1 MSTSVYC
8 CNKICSLQFREDDK
22 QEGDILKLVLLG
34 LDICA
39 SFLLTI
45 ISLSKHVKESGL
57 NLTDEAAAA
66 SVWVFSIIGAIYA
79 SVIGGYYCRK
89 LQQKTCSHGLLIG
102 LGGLCYYIGD
112 NLPPLIREHGKELGC
127 NQDCVNVVQIFG
139 IAMLG
144 TATVTYLPV
153 LTDVF
158 SAQKVRKQMMTASV
172 ITFLL
177 VVKLTNMDLVYTAI
191 ERATS
196 YSCDEEVLIGTW
208 VYYGVYIFL
217 LLFSVYRLL
226 KYVYQKTKE
235 NAITQ
240 ENTTYKHTCV
250 LAVVIALSIT
260 AVAASYILADN
271 RLPLACSNITE
282 MNKLGVR
289 LGLWVATALFVL
301 VVLVCLSCL
310 KGTCTVYQDC
320 YHLWEDNVESG
331 PMGFSPIQMCRD

>member
-1 MSTSVYC
+1 M
-8 CNKICSLQFREDDK
+8 CSLQFREDDK

-45 ISLSKHVKESGL
+45 ISLSKHVKGSGSD
-57 NLTDEAAAA
+57 LTDEAFA
-66 SVWVFSIIGAIYA
+66 SVGVFSIVGAIYA
-79 SVIGGYYCRK
+79 SVIGGYYWRK

-102 LGGLCYYIGD
+102 IGGLFYYTGD
-112 NLPPLIREHGKELGC
+112 NLPPLFREHGRELGC
-127 NQDCVNVVQIFG
+127 DQDCVNVVQIFG

-208 VYYGVYIFL
+208 VYYGVYIFFL
-217 LLFSVYRLL
+217 LLFSVYRML

-240 ENTTYKHTCV
+240 ENTTCKRTCF

-260 AVAASYILADN
+260 AFAASYILADN

-282 MNKLGVR
+282 MNELGVR
-289 LGLWVATALFVL
+289 LGLWVVTALFVL

-320 YHLWEDNVESG
+320 YHL
-331 PMGFSPIQMCRD
+331 